1 MIKATVPTKD
11 LYHYSSTLRSLT
23 GGGGVHTEA
32 FSHYEEMPREAAEKV
47 IAEAAKRKAAENNHP
62 GH

>member
-1 MIKATVPTKD
+1 MPTKE

-23 GGGGVHTEA
+23 GGAGVHTEA

-47 IAEAAKRKAAENNHP
+47 IAEAAKRKANSDNHNS
-62 GH
+62 H